1 VFAVALTELAGTV
14 EAESAALAHELGVT
28 AYEARLRLAPGLP
41 AVLLHTPDR
50 ERALRLLAGVRGRGH
65 GAVACDEA
73 AVTPLH
79 AMVSIR
85 DFRIENGEL
94 LVLGTHGEAIDR
106 VAFGDVL
113 TLIRLL
119 HRRVEVT
126 TTVEKKKSF
135 APGRALL
142 TGGVLHSKTKE
153 REVTT
158 QSEEREQALVL
169 HRRVGKPL
177 VLRETAAHYDGLG
190 AERSVTTL
198 QNFARFVERI
208 RREAPRAS
216 FDDRLVQRKPRE
228 GDGGIDLVVHLLA
241 LSLAKRAAPRG

>member
-1 VFAVALTELAGTV
+1 MFAVALTELVGAV
-14 EAESAALAHELGVT
+14 DAESAALAHDLGVT
-28 AYEARLRLAPGLP
+28 AYEARLRLAAGFP

-50 ERALRLLAGVRGRGH
+50 ERALTLLASVRGRGH
-65 GAVACDEA
+65 GAVACDDA

-85 DFRIENGEL
+85 DFRIEHGEL
-94 LVLGTHGEAIDR
+94 LVVGTHGEPIDR
-106 VAFGDVL
+106 VSLGDVL

-119 HRRVEVT
+119 HRRVEVI
-126 TTVEKKKSF
+126 TTVEKQKSF

-158 QSEEREQALVL
+158 RSEEREQALVI
-169 HRRVGKPL
+169 HRRAGKPL

-190 AERSVTTL
+190 TARSVTTL
-198 QNFARFVERI
+198 QNFTRFVERM
-208 RREAPRAS
+208 RREAPQAA
-216 FDDRLVQRKPRE
+216 FDERLVQRKPRE
-228 GDGGIDLVVHLLA
+228 GDGGVDLVVHLLG
-241 LSLAKRAAPRG
+241 LTLAKRVAPHG